1 MRSTDNPQ
9 SPQPESVSA
18 LSITHLLAS
27 ALAAVTATFAA
38 SYFGVSGTIIG
49 AALASVVTVI
59 GNTLYSH
66 SIQRTRQRV
75 RSVVPLTTL
84 GLGPK
89 AVADPPPGDTT
100 AASSPPRPAIPWQRV
115 AVGAAGLFM
124 IVAAIVTGVEIAAG
138 RPLHSIVHDHSGSG
152 TSLFGGS
159 HKSPTTP
166 TTPAPSQSSTS
177 SSATTPASTTPS
189 DPSTTA
195 PATASAPPS
204 SATPTTPA
212 PRATFPT
219 PTTSPPPDGSPSPTP
234 SGG

>member
-1 MRSTDNPQ
+1 MRSTENPQ

-18 LSITHLLAS
+18 LSITHILAS

-84 GLGPK
+84 GLRSM
-89 AVADPPPGDTT
+89 AVADASPDDTT
-100 AASSPPRPAIPWQRV
+100 AASPPPRLAIPWQRV
-115 AVGAAGLFM
+115 AVGAAGLFL
-124 IVAAIVTGVEIAAG
+124 IVAGIVTGIEIAAG

-177 SSATTPASTTPS
+177 SSSTTPASTTPS

-195 PATASAPPS
+195 SSTTSAPPS

-212 PRATFPT
+212 PTATFPT

>member
-1 MRSTDNPQ
+1 MRSTENPQ

-18 LSITHLLAS
+18 LSITHILAS

-38 SYFGVSGTIIG
+38 SYFGVSGTVIG

-84 GLGPK
+84 GLRST
-89 AVADPPPGDTT
+89 AVADASPDDTT
-100 AASSPPRPAIPWQRV
+100 AASPPPRLAIPWQRV
-115 AVGAAGLFM
+115 AVGAAGLFL
-124 IVAAIVTGVEIAAG
+124 IVAGIVTGIEIAAG

-177 SSATTPASTTPS
+177 TSVTTPASTTPS

-195 PATASAPPS
+195 PATTSAPPS

-212 PRATFPT
+212 PTATFPT
-219 PTTSPPPDGSPSPTP
+219 PTTSPTLDGSPSPTP

>member
-1 MRSTDNPQ
+1 MRSTENPQ

-18 LSITHLLAS
+18 LSITHILAS

-84 GLGPK
+84 GLRST
-89 AVADPPPGDTT
+89 AVADPSPGDTT
-100 AASSPPRPAIPWQRV
+100 AASPPPRLAIPWQRV
-115 AVGAAGLFM
+115 AVGAAGLFL
-124 IVAAIVTGVEIAAG
+124 IVAGIVTGIEIAAG

-177 SSATTPASTTPS
+177 SSSTTPAATAPS

-195 PATASAPPS
+195 PATTSAPPS

-212 PRATFPT
+212 PTATFPT
-219 PTTSPPPDGSPSPTP
+219 PTTSVPPDGSASPTP